1 MGAIDSLK
9 QDKVRFGIFHKTL
22 LIMTLVSLIPFGV
35 IWYVNLLTTRAQ
47 ISEHVD
53 AQLSSVADS
62 VVTYVDAWFEMNQRM
77 LQQNAVS
84 KDIRSMVQSRQEPI
98 LKAVLNNYD
107 WNYLAFTVAPDG
119 QNIARSDGKPL
130 KYYGDRAYVKQVL
143 NGSPL
148 GEQVLIGKT
157 SGLPALV
164 LSVPISDNRGA
175 LEGVLAIAMTV
186 SDVSAKV
193 VHARIG
199 ETGEAFMLDAK
210 GRVIAHRD
218 EEYSK
223 TRKDLQQHPAF
234 IAYKARGE
242 DRLVY
247 TDEAGKRQIAFIK
260 ETGQGWIT
268 VVKQSYEEAFGAIA
282 QANNY
287 ALVLLGITVVLVVLA
302 AYMLSKG
309 MSRPILR
316 LIEVADQISR
326 GEVSAKVLD
335 TQRRDEIGSLA
346 RAIDRLATS
355 LRIAMRRLAQRGKAQ
370 AKAADKP
377 KLRPVSG
384 S

>member
-1 MGAIDSLK
+1 
-9 QDKVRFGIFHKTL
+9 
-22 LIMTLVSLIPFGV
+22 MTLVSLIPFGV
-35 IWYVNLLTTRAQ
+35 IWYVNLLTTRTQ

-53 AQLSSVADS
+53 AQLGGVAES
-62 VVTYVDAWFEMNQRM
+62 LVTYVDAWFEMNQRM

-84 KDIRSMVQSRQEPI
+84 KDMRSMVQSRQEPI
-98 LKAVLNNYD
+98 LKAIVGNYD

-119 QNIARSDGKPL
+119 QNIARNDGKPL

-164 LSVPISDNRGA
+164 LSVPISDDRGG

-186 SDVSAKV
+186 SEVSAKV

-199 ETGEAFMLDAK
+199 DTGEAFMLDAN
-210 GRVIAHRD
+210 GRVIAHRS
-218 EEYSK
+218 EEFTK

-242 DRLVY
+242 DKLVY
-247 TDEAGKRQIAFIK
+247 TDAAGEKQIAFIK

-268 VVKQSYEEAFGAIA
+268 VVKQSHEEAFGAIK

-287 ALVLLGITVVLVVLA
+287 ALVLLSITVMLVVLA
-302 AYMLSKG
+302 AYLLSKG
-309 MSRPILR
+309 MSQPIIR
-316 LIEVADQISR
+316 LIQVAEQISR

-346 RAIDRLATS
+346 RAIDRLETS
-355 LRIAMRRLAQRGKAQ
+355 LRIAMRRLAQRSKVQSKKDVDEVKSRRAAQ
-370 AKAADKP
+370 S
-377 KLRPVSG
+377 LRGVAS
-384 S
+384 